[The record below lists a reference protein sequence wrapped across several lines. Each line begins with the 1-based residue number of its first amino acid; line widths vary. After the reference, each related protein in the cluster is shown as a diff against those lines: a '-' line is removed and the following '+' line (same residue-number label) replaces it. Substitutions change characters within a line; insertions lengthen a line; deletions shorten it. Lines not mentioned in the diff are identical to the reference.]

1 MSETYSGA
9 DNGASVEEFSI
20 VNTNVNNSTVNNSTV
35 NNSTVNISTVNNST
49 VNISTVNNS
58 TVNNLNNH
66 TKRARP
72 TKYERKIEYEAR
84 LRTFLKTLPRI
95 YEYLD
100 LLSSYPGE
108 KIFIQIMR
116 HVQRT
121 ITYFDPTICEFP
133 VDEGVLKIIEH
144 IERRIKD
151 AYYSQ
156 YLEIAV
162 LDFVARLDMKRLEDM
177 NDSYNPI
184 LDIDRHLNMIPNDER
199 MIESLANAL
208 ETAHAKVL
216 YTQKVKKIRD
226 VINLIYQE
234 FTKVRVDHENIID
247 YYVTIKDFVCDM
259 DDVKTYNSQLNEVVN
274 NYFRFFDGIIRAHTK
289 NIFYCLIHE
298 PNIHKWEFPMLCM
311 FELLETIGY
320 EIADN
325 RDDMIFYLDYYKK
338 KEYQIIDP
346 DFKSIQRKLGTKLS
360 KRIKRIIQNI
370 YIEICNNDDI
380 QIFKLAKPDTDEII
394 EEMEDVV
401 ANNIIVKRHGVNR
414 VRKRGHSVIN
424 VDDII
429 DRIREYATTQNFQIY
444 SDMFLV
450 LSLLANKI
458 KECLIDLD
466 TLDDVDSL
474 DDLVINVGFGR
485 LMYEE
490 TPTDSRLMYEETPT
504 DSRLISEQN
513 LAEIQ

>member
-9 DNGASVEEFSI
+9 DNGAPIEELSI
-20 VNTNVNNSTVNNSTV
+20 VNTNVNNST
-35 NNSTVNISTVNNST
+35 
-49 VNISTVNNS
+49 
-58 TVNNLNNH
+58 NH
-66 TKRARP
+66 TKRARL
-72 TKYERKIEYEAR
+72 TKYERKIEYEMR
-84 LRTFLKTLPRI
+84 VRSFLKSLPQI
-95 YEYLD
+95 YDYLD
-100 LLSSYPGE
+100 LLSSYPSE

-116 HVQRT
+116 HIQRT
-121 ITYFDPTICEFP
+121 IVHFDPTICEFP
-133 VDEGVLKIIEH
+133 VDEGILKITKH
-144 IERRIKD
+144 IENRIKD

-156 YLEIAV
+156 YREIAV
-162 LDFVARLDMKRLEDM
+162 LDFVAGLDMKRLENM
-177 NDSYNPI
+177 NDDYNPI
-184 LDIDRHLNMIPNDER
+184 SDIDRYLNMIPNDER
-199 MIESLANAL
+199 MIGSLANAL
-208 ETAHAKVL
+208 EISHAKVL

-226 VINLIYQE
+226 VINLIHQE
-234 FTKVRVDHENIID
+234 LMKTRVEHENVVD

-259 DDVKTYNSQLNEVVN
+259 DDVKTYDSQLNEVVN

-325 RDDMIFYLDYYKK
+325 RDDMIFYLDHYKK
-338 KEYQIIDP
+338 KEYRIIDP
-346 DFKSIQRKLGTKLS
+346 DFKSIQRKLGTTLS

-401 ANNIIVKRHGVNR
+401 ADNIIVKRHGINR
-414 VRKRGHSVIN
+414 VRKRGHSMIN

-429 DRIREYATTQNFQIY
+429 DRIKEYATTQNFQIY

-490 TPTDSRLMYEETPT
+490 TPP
-504 DSRLISEQN
+504 DSRLISKQN